1 MSNADIITLPKLLS
15 KVPEVVSNLPG
26 LIKGSRMAKITDT
39 TKPLGLGVAIERAT
53 GMNPNGAAL
62 IYEDT
67 ELTYKQFNAWA
78 NRIADYLAS
87 IGLKKGDTIAVN
99 IENRPELLVTVA
111 ACAKLGVCA
120 ALINTSQRGKVLVH
134 SFNLVKPKAAIV
146 GEELVDAVEEIRG
159 DLDLKDNFFFFA
171 DQDTLESRTAPAR
184 TLPPASRPSCAIRC
198 FTSTPPAPPAC
209 PRPWC
214 STTVA
219 GKRPTVASAILQC
232 A

>member
-1 MSNADIITLPKLLS
+1 MSSADIITLPKLLS

-39 TKPLGLGVAIERAT
+39 TKPLGLGMAIERAT

-78 NRIADYLAS
+78 NRLADYLAS

-111 ACAKLGVCA
+111 ACAKMGVCA
-120 ALINTSQRGKVLVH
+120 ALINTSQRRNVLVP
-134 SFNLVKPKAAIV
+134 SFNLVTPKAAHI
-146 GEELVDAVEEIRG
+146 G
-159 DLDLKDNFFFFA
+159 
-171 DQDTLESRTAPAR
+171 
-184 TLPPASRPSCAIRC
+184 
-198 FTSTPPAPPAC
+198 
-209 PRPWC
+209 
-214 STTVA
+214 
-219 GKRPTVASAILQC
+219 
-232 A
+232 